1 MSSPLCHASSLS
13 TSNPST
19 NAPANDAGGTVLLPL
34 ADHPHLAVA
43 GDLGLDPGAMLAVSG
58 ATDLRPVTIDVLSAL
73 SPADDNGQ
81 RVRQA
86 LRVKLS
92 RTAARALAAALLV
105 AAGVAD
111 VDLEDPEADAL
122 LEQADAEI
130 AALAGGEVLQ

>member
-13 TSNPST
+13 TLTP
-19 NAPANDAGGTVLLPL
+19 PANDAGAAVLLPL

-58 ATDLRPVTIDVLSAL
+58 ATDLRPVTVDVLSAL
-73 SPADDNGQ
+73 SPADEHGQ

-130 AALAGGEVLQ
+130 AALTGGEVLQ